1 MPYGGLH
8 GYRSHRRRDS
18 LICDAVHDKQKRK
31 EKVEVYRETL
41 RELNAPK
48 EFLENFNPEL
58 LEWLIKNDADVA
70 EFSVIF
76 SCENVFKVVSE
87 SEHVFQKF
95 HITLKHLETRMNNA
109 GLDVLI
115 KFNSN
120 RENLFAAMK
129 ILFQKK
135 LLHSVRIYPPEDKS
149 IPWFPSNLYE
159 LDNCKN
165 VIMKINEKSE
175 HQFEGWNDEEYR
187 KRRLQFAKLAESY
200 RHGCPIPYVEYTK
213 EEVETWRTVF
223 TSMGSLHKK
232 YACKEYLNN
241 FALLKEKAGF
251 GPDAIPQLEDVS
263 RFLQLHSGFR
273 LRPVSGL
280 VSARDFLACL
290 ALRVFPCTQYVRHH
304 SFPHH
309 TVEPDCIHELLGHVP
324 MLLDPV
330 IANFSQQIGMASLGV
345 SDEDIEKI
353 ATLYWFSIEFG
364 LCKENNEMKTFGA
377 GLLSSYGELEHALSF
392 KPQYQPFEPE
402 VIALT
407 KYQDE
412 EYQPLYFV
420 TESVEEALRKLE
432 NLKYK
437 LKMTRESKISI
448 LVATD
453 IHLGFEER
461 SLIRGDDSFK
471 TFEEVLSIAQRKK
484 VDFILLGGDLFHD
497 NKPSRSTV
505 YRCMELIRKYCFCD
519 HQVKFQLLSN
529 GEVDFYHSAFKHAN
543 FQDSHLK
550 VGIPI
555 FTIYGNHDDVAGNGL
570 CAVDCFHACGLV
582 NLFGKHEGVE
592 ELNVVPLIV
601 KKGST
606 KLALYGFGNVRD
618 ERLHRMFSKGK
629 VTFPSEDPESCFN
642 LFVIHQNRAQ
652 HSLSNYIP
660 ISFIPDM
667 MDLVIWGH
675 EHKPLPD
682 PEWHEKFYIMQPG
695 STVATSLSDGEAGP
709 KYCYLLH
716 IAGKEFCSEKIELT
730 TNRLFYFEDIT
741 LDNTGIPPDSADL
754 EKKVEKYC
762 VEHVESLLEKCKLTL
777 EEEMDRP
784 SLPLIRLRLHV
795 NHEFKKFSVKQF
807 GKQFVDRVANPMD
820 LLIFA
825 TKRDSV
831 AMLVTVDKKLLS
843 AAVRKTS
850 QDTCERIEA
859 VMMVHTEK
867 GMREAVKLYTDK
879 GETNAIEM
887 VVKNQLEKVQNRIK
901 QLEPQDA
908 GQVTE
913 YLVDIREKRNAK
925 KSTDAE
931 VDADNLTESI
941 SNNITVESEWNNF
954 VECDEVSR
962 STVVEENV
970 LNNATE
976 NDKCSALADQIIDIS
991 SASNTDGSD
1000 AAETEIPTTRRGG
1013 RRQGRRASRKR
1024 SLCRSDEMVNETA
1037 EVTVNVS
1044 KRGRGRGGR
1053 NVRQGR
1059 AGQTANRKIHQRD
1072 LLIVPS
1078 SPVEGELTSEDTIMQ
1093 KMDFDQQSNNVTE
1106 HQPTTSM
1113 TARSSQYKRFKI
1125 FDSDSE

>member
-18 LICDAVHDKQKRK
+18 LICDAVLDKQKRK
-31 EKVEVYRETL
+31 EKVESYCKTL
-41 RELNAPK
+41 KELNAPK
-48 EFLENFNPEL
+48 EFLDNFNPEL

-76 SCENVFKVVSE
+76 SCENVFKVLSE

-95 HITLKHLETRMNNA
+95 HITLKHLETRMNTA

-115 KFNSN
+115 KCNSN

-129 ILFQKK
+129 ILFQKQ

-149 IPWFPSNLYE
+149 IPWFPTNLYE

-175 HQFEGWNDEEYR
+175 HQFEKRIIYR
-187 KRRLQFAKLAESY
+187 VGMMKNIVNAVCSLPNLQNLIDMVVQYRSLNIRKKRWKL
-200 RHGCPIPYVEYTK
+200 GL
-213 EEVETWRTVF
+213 RTVF
-223 TSMGSLHKK
+223 TSMSSLHQK

-330 IANFSQQIGMASLGV
+330 VANFSQQIGMASLGV

-364 LCKENNEMKTFGA
+364 LCKENNEMKAFGA

-402 VIALT
+402 VTALT

-432 NLKYK
+432 HLKYK
-437 LKMTRESKISI
+437 LKMTKESKISI

-555 FTIYGNHDDVAGNGL
+555 FTIYGNHDDIAGNGL
-570 CAVDCFHACGLV
+570 CAVDCLHACGLV
-582 NLFGKHEGVE
+582 NLFGKHEGIE

-618 ERLHRMFSKGK
+618 ERLHRMFSNGK
-629 VTFPSEDPESCFN
+629 VTFPSEDAESCFN

-652 HSLSNYIP
+652 HSLTNYIP
-660 ISFIPDM
+660 ITFIPEM

-682 PEWHEKFYIMQPG
+682 PEWHEKFYVMQPG

-716 IAGKEFCSEKIELT
+716 IAGKEFRSEKIELT

-754 EKKVEKYC
+754 EKKVSPNVLYPFGAWILYSFIFVQVEKYC
-762 VEHVESLLEKCKLTL
+762 VQHVESLLEKCKLTL

-784 SLPLIRLRLHV
+784 LLPLIRLRLHV

-820 LLIFA
+820 LLIFV

-831 AMLVTVDKKLLS
+831 PALTSVDKKLLS

-850 QDTCERIEA
+850 QEACERIEA
-859 VMMVHTEK
+859 V
-867 GMREAVKLYTDK
+867 
-879 GETNAIEM
+879 
-887 VVKNQLEKVQNRIK
+887 
-901 QLEPQDA
+901 QLEPEDA
-908 GQVTE
+908 SQVTE
-913 YLVDIREKRNAK
+913 YLVEIREKRNANK
-925 KSTDAE
+925 KNTNAE
-931 VDADNLTESI
+931 VGADNLAENI
-941 SNNITVESEWNNF
+941 SNNITTEKY
-954 VECDEVSR
+954 DEVSR

-970 LNNATE
+970 LNNANE
-976 NDKCSALADQIIDIS
+976 SNKCNAVADQNVDIS
-991 SASNTDGSD
+991 FASNTDSSD
-1000 AAETEIPTTRRGG
+1000 AAEAEIPTTTRGG

-1037 EVTVNVS
+1037 EMAVNVS

-1059 AGQTANRKIHQRD
+1059 AGQTANRKIRQRD
-1072 LLIVPS
+1072 LLVVPS
-1078 SPVEGELTSEDTIMQ
+1078 SPVGGELASEDTVTQMV
-1093 KMDFDQQSNNVTE
+1093 DFDQESNNVTK

-1113 TARSSQYKRFKI
+1113 TTRSSQYKKFKI